1 MKKQLLTLAAAFTSV
16 LAFAQSIPNGN
27 FENWAAK
34 NYENPQFFMCANDE
48 NLGKP
53 SNPPPSVTKTTDAYN
68 GTYAIRLTSS
78 LVGQD
83 SIQAWIANG
92 NPNGWTGGIPYS
104 QTPTGIRV
112 YYKTTLAANDSAI
125 MFMIFKKNN
134 VVIAQYFYKIGA
146 NTSNYTLFSNT
157 FSPALPQTPD
167 TLIFACASSD
177 LMNHKAYPG
186 SMLQVDSISF
196 TGASQPAN
204 FNGDFELWQNFT
216 YNSLVGWNG
225 DGTVKTT
232 DKYAGAYALELVT
245 NPPGFGNNE
254 PRVGRV
260 MTGRNI
266 NNGPPVGG
274 YPYSALKDT
283 LVLYYKY
290 LPANYPLSVDSARV
304 SMSFSRNFTN
314 IWGYQT
320 LLPPALSYTKLEI
333 PFDMTFIPGAPCD
346 TVLIAIESSN
356 WPALISYVGSDLK
369 IDQMYFKSQVMPVS
383 DFIMPSSGCKGVPV
397 QLTDNSSNGPTG
409 WQWFMTGASP
419 GNSIQQNPAITY
431 TNVGTYTVSLQVSN
445 SFGTSAFL
453 SHTITIN
460 NNPVVTAT
468 SASVCTGTSATLTA
482 SGANTYTWNTGALG
496 NTYTVAPNSSTTYTV
511 VGTSTVGCSAQAS
524 ASVFVPVPAIPSICM
539 VTVDSLTNNNIVYW
553 DKSSYTNVDSFV
565 VYREVSTNIYTRI
578 GAVSLANLSQFKDTM
593 RLIGPANGDP
603 SIGSYRYKLQIRDTC
618 GNLGSMSNYHNTV
631 KITDQ
636 QNGTFSWNTYDVQ
649 GQATPVA
656 NFILERD
663 NANNGV
669 WTVVGIVSGTQLSLF
684 DGSYGTYQTI
694 ANWRVQA
701 TGFNC
706 TPTARYGNNSSQ
718 AAIVKSKSN
727 ITNNRTTGIATP
739 AGIFSLYP
747 NPSKGSF
754 NLQAEKELG
763 NVMIYNALGT
773 VVYTEKINASNAVV
787 DLTSQSS
794 GIYIIVVQGKHIKL
808 VKE

>member
-1 MKKQLLTLAAAFTSV
+1 MKKQLLTLAAALASV
-16 LAFAQSIPNGN
+16 FAAAQSIPNGN
-27 FENWAAK
+27 FENWTAIS
-34 NYENPQFFMCANDE
+34 YENPQFFMCANDE
-48 NLGKP
+48 NLAKP
-53 SNPPPSVTKTTDAYN
+53 SSPPPSVTKTTDAYN

-92 NPNGWTGGIPYS
+92 NPNGWTGGIPYA
-104 QTPTGIRV
+104 QTPTGIRL
-112 YYKTTLAANDSAI
+112 YYKSTLAPNDSAI

-134 VVIAQYFYKIGA
+134 VVIGQYFYKIGA

-204 FNGDFELWQNFT
+204 FNGDFELWQNNTF
-216 YNSLVGWNG
+216 NSVVGWTG
-225 DGTVKTT
+225 EGTIKTT
-232 DKYAGAYALELVT
+232 DKYAGSYALELIT
-245 NPPGFGNNE
+245 NPPGFGDNE

-260 MTGRNI
+260 MTGRNV

-274 YPYSALKDT
+274 HPYSALKDT

-304 SMSFSRNFTN
+304 SISFSKNFVN
-314 IWGYQT
+314 IWGYQK
-320 LLPPALSYTKLEI
+320 LLPPSLSYIKFEI
-333 PFDMTFIPGAPCD
+333 PFDMTSIPGAPCD
-346 TVLIAIESSN
+346 TVLIAIESSK
-356 WPALISYVGSDLK
+356 WPALTSYVGSDLK
-369 IDQMYFKSQVMPVS
+369 IDQMYFKSQVMPVA
-383 DFIMPSSGCKGVPV
+383 DFIIPASGCKGVPV

-419 GNSIQQNPAITY
+419 ANSTQQNPAITY
-431 TNVGTYTVSLQVSN
+431 TNTGTYTVSLQVSN
-445 SFGTSAFL
+445 SFGTSAFI
-453 SHTITIN
+453 SNTITIN
-460 NNPVVTAT
+460 NNPVVTAS
-468 SASVCTGTSATLTA
+468 SASVCTGTTATLTA

-496 NTYTVAPNSSTTYTV
+496 STYTVAPNVSTTYTV
-511 VGTSTVGCSAQAS
+511 VGTSTVGCSAQTT
-524 ASVFVPVPAIPSICM
+524 ASVFVPVPVVPSICM

-553 DKSSYTNVDSFV
+553 DKASYTNVDSFII
-565 VYREVSTNIYTRI
+565 YREVSTNTYSRI
-578 GAVSLANLSQFKDTM
+578 GAVAQTDLSQFKDTA

-636 QNGTFSWNTYDVQ
+636 QNGTFSWNTYDVE
-649 GQATPVA
+649 GQSTPVA

-669 WTVVGIVSGTQLSLF
+669 WSVVGIVSGTQLSLF

-706 TPTARYGNNSSQ
+706 TPTARYENNSIA

-727 ITNNRTTGIATP
+727 ITNNRTTSISTS
-739 AGIFSLYP
+739 AGIFSVYP
-747 NPSKGSF
+747 NPGKGLF

-763 NVMIYNALGT
+763 NVMIYNALGA
-773 VVYTEKINASNAVV
+773 VVYNERINASNTVV
-787 DLTSQSS
+787 DLSGQAS